1 MMNINNR
8 PLIGVVVPI
17 FKVKK
22 QYLDQCVMSIIGQT
36 YNNLQIIL
44 VDDCSPDECG
54 QWCEE
59 YALHD
64 ERIEVY
70 HHDKNQGLPA
80 ARNTGYSHLNEK
92 CAWVTFVDSD
102 DWLDSDTVEEFVKAL
117 NTDTNKPDVVM
128 FPACRNYPEKEIPAT
143 INTRIWKT
151 KQELDELALSA
162 LCMAKKSEPVRTTV
176 IDSAWA
182 KFVSVSFMKKNN
194 IEFRQLPY
202 REDGMF
208 FQEIVDSATCVFEIP
223 KGMYHYRETNG
234 SMVNSYRKN
243 APYEQK
249 LYLDMLNSFF
259 THKDKD
265 IRFFESIYYYA
276 LISMQTVITQYF
288 YHKDNPN
295 RCTKRKRECYSYLK
309 QPPYCQVF
317 TKVSIGVLKRN
328 YQIKAICMKHGWY
341 KGVDFLRRIY
351 LIKNKQRCFE

>member
-1 MMNINNR
+1 MSINNK

-17 FKVKK
+17 YKVKK

-36 YNNLQIIL
+36 YSNLQILL

-59 YALHD
+59 YSSLD

-70 HHDKNQGLPA
+70 HHVKNQGLPA
-80 ARNTGYSHLNEK
+80 ARNTGYYHLNEK
-92 CAWVTFVDSD
+92 CEWVTFVDSD
-102 DWLDSDTVEEFVKAL
+102 DWLDSDTVEAFVKAL
-117 NTDTNKPDVVM
+117 NADTNSPDVVM

-143 INTRIWKT
+143 INSRIWKT
-151 KQELDELALSA
+151 KVELDELALSA

-182 KFVSVSFMKKNN
+182 KFVSVSFMKKYD
-194 IEFRQLPY
+194 IIFRQLPY

-208 FQEIVDSATCVFEIP
+208 FQEIVDSASCVLEIP

-259 THKDKD
+259 TRKDK
-265 IRFFESIYYYA
+265 RKEYFESIYYYA
-276 LISMQTVITQYF
+276 LISMQTVITQCF
-288 YHKDNPN
+288 YHDANPN
-295 RCTKRKRECYSYLK
+295 GRTKRKTDCQEYFNQLPYS
-309 QPPYCQVF
+309 QVF
-317 TKVSIGVLKRN
+317 AKIDISILKRN
-328 YQIKAICMKHGWY
+328 YQIKALCMKYGWY
-341 KGVDFLRRIY
+341 NGVDFLRRVY
-351 LIKNKQRCFE
+351 LLKNKQRCFD